1 MFFGAIVICWIFAG
15 DEAAP
20 VVDAIESPEVG
31 MESVI
36 ELQKS
41 SQI

>member
-1 MFFGAIVICWIFAG
+1 MIKCRIFAG

-20 VVDAIESPEVG
+20 VVDVNKSRKVE
-31 MESVI
+31 MDSVI